1 MQIKAM
7 IQNHCVNRSGKQGLK
22 ANIPKKTNSQS
33 NNDHM
38 DWYLYKIRH
47 LVENMFC
54 RLKQFRG
61 IATRYDK
68 LKRNYQSSVALACI
82 FYGYLYRVNYEQ

>member
-1 MQIKAM
+1 M
-7 IQNHCVNRSGKQGLK
+7 IQN
-22 ANIPKKTNSQS
+22 
-33 NNDHM
+33 
-38 DWYLYKIRH
+38 H

-68 LKRNYQSSVALACI
+68 LKRDYQSSAINVLWLSVFLQAA
-82 FYGYLYRVNYEQ
+82 

>member
-1 MQIKAM
+1 
-7 IQNHCVNRSGKQGLK
+7 
-22 ANIPKKTNSQS
+22 
-33 NNDHM
+33 M

-68 LKRNYQSSVALACI
+68 LKRNYQSSVAFSMYI
-82 FYGYLYRVNYEQ
+82 FMATFIGLIMNSKCQQTLNKLMN